1 MVDAYESDL
10 SGGVWLVGAL
20 ACIAVWWAMFFSA
33 WGAIA

>member
-10 SGGVWLVGAL
+10 TGGIWYIAAL
-20 ACIAVWWAMFFSA
+20 ACTLTWWAMFFSA